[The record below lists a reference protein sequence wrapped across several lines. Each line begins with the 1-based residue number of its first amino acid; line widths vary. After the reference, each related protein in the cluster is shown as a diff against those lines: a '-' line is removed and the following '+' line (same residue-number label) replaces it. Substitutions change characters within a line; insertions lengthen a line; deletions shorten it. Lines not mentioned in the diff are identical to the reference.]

1 MPLTEKAEEILEGL
15 WVEQVERG
23 REQNTLETI
32 LGADSCHRQTEPPV
46 GTIKE
51 NSEVQELLA
60 AGLIQT
66 PEDRWLSLTEAGKT
80 AGKEI
85 VRNHRL
91 AERLLAD
98 VLDMPHDADSEEAAC
113 RFEHI
118 LKRGLDERICT
129 LLGHPRFCPHGLPI
143 PPGPCCLE
151 KRSTSARLVAP
162 LSELKEGESGTVAYI
177 HTKEREQLERLMA
190 LGVLPGQSVIL
201 LQRFPS
207 FVFRVGETQVAM
219 DEHLAGHI
227 YVRPGGKKA
236 APGMRHGRRRGF
248 FCRRQG

>member
-1 MPLTEKAEEILEGL
+1 MPLSEKAEEILEGL
-15 WVEQVERG
+15 WVEQVEGG

-32 LGADSCHRQTEPPV
+32 LGADSCHRQAEPPA

-51 NSEVQELLA
+51 NSEVRELLA
-60 AGLIQT
+60 AGLVQA
-66 PEDRWLSLTEAGKT
+66 PEERWLSLTEAGKT

-98 VLDMPHDADSEEAAC
+98 VLDMPGDPDSEEAAC
-113 RFEHI
+113 RFEHV

-129 LLGHPRFCPHGLPI
+129 LLGHPSFCPHGLPI

-162 LSELKEGESGTVAYI
+162 LSELKEGESGTIAYI
-177 HTKEREQLERLMA
+177 HTKERERLERLMA
-190 LGVLPGQSVIL
+190 LGVLPGQGITL

-219 DEHLAGHI
+219 DNDLAGHI
-227 YVRPGGKKA
+227 YVRPGGKRA
-236 APGMRHGRRRGF
+236 EVGLGRRRRRRF
-248 FCRRQG
+248 FRSRN

>member
-32 LGADSCHRQTEPPV
+32 LEAGSCHRQTEPLA

-51 NSEVQELLA
+51 NPEVRELLA
-60 AGLIQT
+60 TRLIET

-91 AERLLAD
+91 AERLLTD
-98 VLDMPHDADSEEAAC
+98 VLDMPGDDASEEAAC
-113 RFEHI
+113 HFEHI

-151 KRSTSARLVAP
+151 KRSTSVRLVAP
-162 LSELKEGESGTVAYI
+162 LSELKEGESGTIAYI
-177 HTKEREQLERLMA
+177 HTKERERLERLMA
-190 LGVLPGQSVIL
+190 LGVLPGQGITL

-236 APGMRHGRRRGF
+236 EPGMGRRRRRGF
-248 FCRRQG
+248 FRSRQ